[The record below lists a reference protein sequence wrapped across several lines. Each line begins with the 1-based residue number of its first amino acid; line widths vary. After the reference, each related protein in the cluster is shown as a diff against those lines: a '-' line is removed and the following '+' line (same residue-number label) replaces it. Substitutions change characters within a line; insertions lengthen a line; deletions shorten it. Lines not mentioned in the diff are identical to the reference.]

1 MPCNGWYK
9 LWESEDLENQITLG
23 QIENNTIE
31 NKETALDLKK
41 DNFLEW
47 KVHAWYEILYA
58 LLGQYPI
65 SGLGNQL
72 KNNID
77 FT

>member
-31 NKETALDLKK
+31 NKESTRFKK
-41 DNFLEW
+41 DKFLEW

>member
-1 MPCNGWYK
+1 MPCNGSYK

-23 QIENNTIE
+23 QIENNTNG
-31 NKETALDLKK
+31 NKEKALDLKK
-41 DNFLEW
+41 DKFLEW
-47 KVHAWYEILYA
+47 KVYAWYEILYA